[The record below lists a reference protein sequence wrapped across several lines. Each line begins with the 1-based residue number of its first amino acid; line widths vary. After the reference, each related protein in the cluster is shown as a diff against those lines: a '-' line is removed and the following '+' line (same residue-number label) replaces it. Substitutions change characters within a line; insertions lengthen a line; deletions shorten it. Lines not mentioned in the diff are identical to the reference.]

1 MKKII
6 LSVFLFLSLT
16 VLAQNDEDRWVDS
29 VFRSLTLEQ
38 QVGQL
43 VNLRA
48 NQPNQDFDIKIDEYI
63 AKYNIGG
70 VTFFRTDAEKLLLQ
84 ANEWQS
90 QAQTP
95 LF

>member
-6 LSVFLFLSLT
+6 LSVFLFLSLNI
-16 VLAQNDEDRWVDS
+16 LAQNREDIWVDS

-48 NQPNQDFDIKIDEYI
+48 NQPNKDFDLKVDEYI

-70 VTFFRTDAEKLLLQ
+70 VTFFRTEADKLLTQ
-84 ANEWQS
+84 ANEWQ
-90 QAQTP
+90 
-95 LF
+95 